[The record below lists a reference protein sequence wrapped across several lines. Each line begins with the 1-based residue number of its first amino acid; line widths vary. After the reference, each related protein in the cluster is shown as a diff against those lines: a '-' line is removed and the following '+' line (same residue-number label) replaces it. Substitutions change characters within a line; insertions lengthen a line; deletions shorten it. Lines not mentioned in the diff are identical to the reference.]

1 MKNSAVLIFLILLVA
16 GAFYFIGKKSGSANA
31 KTTMVENVDMIKLIA
46 ELGALDVSGSIN
58 LKISNKGE
66 EQGSWDKLK
75 NFLGENTL
83 QVTLPYDAKFGVDL
97 NNQKMNIDT
106 KAGKAVIYLPH
117 CKLISLQ
124 LKLDRMETMTQTGI
138 FTRSSMDDLV
148 KAQKKLYAETLA
160 NVEKN
165 PKYIKLAED
174 HITTVLNNY
183 YKPLGYTIECRFG
196 ETGPALPLQ

>member
-16 GAFYFIGKKSGSANA
+16 GAFYFLGKKSGAANA

-58 LKISNKGE
+58 LKISNKGDE
-66 EQGSWDKLK
+66 EGNWDKFK

-83 QVTLPYDAKFGVDL
+83 QVTLPYEAKFGVDL
-97 NNQKMNIDT
+97 TNQKMNVDT
-106 KAGKAVIYLPH
+106 KAGKATIYLPH

-138 FTRSSMDDLV
+138 FSRSSMDDLV
-148 KAQKKLYAETLA
+148 KAQKKLYDETLK
-160 NVEKN
+160 NVQGN
-165 PKYIKLAED
+165 QQYVKLAED
-174 HITTVLNNY
+174 HIATVLSNY
-183 YKPLGYTIECRFG
+183 YKPLGYEVKCVFG
-196 ETGPALPLQ
+196 EQHAAVPQ

>member
-1 MKNSAVLIFLILLVA
+1 MKNSVVLIFLILLVA

-31 KTTMVENVDMIKLIA
+31 KITMVENVDMIKLIA

-66 EQGSWDKLK
+66 EEGSWDKLK

-83 QVTLPYDAKFGVDL
+83 QVSLPYDAKFGVNL
-97 NNQKMNIDT
+97 TNQKMNVDT
-106 KAGKAVIYLPH
+106 KAGKAIIYLPH

-138 FTRSSMDDLV
+138 FSRSSMDDLV
-148 KAQKKLYAETLA
+148 KAQKELYAQTLA
-160 NVEKN
+160 NVQNN

-174 HITTVLNNY
+174 HIATVLNNY
-183 YKPLGYTIECRFG
+183 YKPLGHEVKCVFG
-196 ETGPALPLQ
+196 EQSSSQP